1 MPAPRTLW
9 LYQLNDELLNVAV
22 FEDTDP
28 PYTTAE
34 DLTGMTEVTLVIKA
48 TRETA
53 DAEGAELTLTDGAI
67 AITNALLGLMQITV
81 PAASLA
87 IAGRRWYRLDAVRA
101 GKTRTLAYGYLV
113 VTDT

>member
-1 MPAPRTLW
+1 MPAPRTLR
-9 LYQLNDELLNVAV
+9 LYQRNDEVLDVAV

-34 DLTGMTEVTLVIKA
+34 DLTGTTEVTLVIKA

-53 DAEGAELTLTDGAI
+53 DAEGTALTMTDGDI
-67 AITNALLGLMQITV
+67 AITNAVLGLMQVTV
-81 PAASLA
+81 PAAALA

-101 GKTRTLAYGYLV
+101 SMTRTLAYGYLV